1 MAAQIT
7 VDIRSFIIGT
17 LIGVVILFAIGAWY
31 LDRQETFPAADTA
44 QVQSDQV
51 EEATPDADAL
61 DYAAQFE
68 HQQRVEDALQT
79 RAQTMLDQIIG
90 RNRSTVRIHAALD
103 FSHRTAE
110 SSTVEPDGGQ
120 VVLSEETSE
129 KNSAEHGTEENMV
142 RNFEVNRLIENT
154 IGPVG
159 RIRKLSIA
167 LTVDKTKVIHDI
179 ESNEY
184 REIDRHQEEIRQLNA
199 LVGHAVGFDR
209 KRGDEFSMFAMRFDK
224 SQEIQAREVAVTG
237 ERREFW
243 TGLVINLA
251 KIGAIL
257 FALLVLRWIWRS
269 GDSNGIK
276 RHLAAKDTQAALL
289 IAAGVF
295 FCAHALHLWGD
306 SLSWGER
313 GALPGLF
320 FLLLGA
326 SRVCRHCS
334 SPEAPQTA

>member
-1 MAAQIT
+1 M
-7 VDIRSFIIGT
+7 
-17 LIGVVILFAIGAWY
+17 
-31 LDRQETFPAADTA
+31 FPAADTA
-44 QVQSDQV
+44 EARIDQV

-68 HQQRVEDALQT
+68 HQQRVGDALQT

-90 RNRSTVRIHAALD
+90 KNRSTVRIHADLD
-103 FSHRTAE
+103 FSHPTAE
-110 SSTVEPDGGQ
+110 YSTVEPDGGQ

-142 RNFEVNRLIENT
+142 RNYQVNRLIENT

-159 RIRKLSIA
+159 RVRKLRIA
-167 LTVDKTKVIHDI
+167 LTVDMTKVIHDI
-179 ESNEY
+179 ESNAFK
-184 REIDRHQEEIRQLNA
+184 EIDLTQEEIRRLNA
-199 LVGHAVGFDR
+199 LVGNTVGFDT
-209 KRGDEFSMFAMRFDK
+209 KRGDEFAIFAMCFDK
-224 SQEIQAREVAVTG
+224 SQEIRAKETAVYQ

-257 FALLVLRWIWRS
+257 FALLALRRIWRS

-276 RHLAAKDTQAALL
+276 RYLAEKDTQAALL
-289 IAAGVF
+289 IVAGIF
-295 FCAHALHLWGD
+295 LCAHALHLWGD
-306 SLSWGER
+306 SLSWGEF

-320 FLLLGA
+320 FLLLGT
-326 SRVCRHCS
+326 SRVCRRCS
-334 SPEAPQTA
+334 SPEAPQLA